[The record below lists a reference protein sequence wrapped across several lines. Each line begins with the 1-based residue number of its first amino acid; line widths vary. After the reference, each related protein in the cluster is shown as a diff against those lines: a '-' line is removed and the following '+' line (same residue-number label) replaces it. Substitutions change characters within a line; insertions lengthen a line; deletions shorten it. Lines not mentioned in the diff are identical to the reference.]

1 MTAPDKRRI
10 SMNVPARN
18 IDVIAEVI
26 MFEHRFNGM
35 IDTLRAMGDDV
46 DQREVSLA
54 QTHGEDAFARAVR
67 ALAKQPRIST

>member
-46 DQREVSLA
+46 DQRNVALA
-54 QTHGEDAFARAVR
+54 QTYGEDAFMRAVR
-67 ALAKQPRIST
+67 AVTRPARISE